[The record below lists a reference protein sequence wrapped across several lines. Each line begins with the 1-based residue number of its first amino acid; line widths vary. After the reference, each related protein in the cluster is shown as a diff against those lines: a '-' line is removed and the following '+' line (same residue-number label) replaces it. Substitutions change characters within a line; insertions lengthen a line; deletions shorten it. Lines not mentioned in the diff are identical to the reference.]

1 MTFNISI
8 TPLSYALLDDT
19 RGHSSN
25 QLDNEDDR
33 PPPPSSVHS
42 RYDRRG
48 LDMMEAEAFEAYKLH
63 KKI

>member
-1 MTFNISI
+1 MTFNLSI
-8 TPLSYALLDDT
+8 TPASYALLDDT
-19 RGHSSN
+19 RGQSSN

-33 PPPPSSVHS
+33 PPPPTSVQS

-48 LDMMEAEAFEAYKLH
+48 LDMMEAEAFEAYELH